1 MYAKTVCLK
10 FFKGPETINPTIAII
25 GKPNV
30 GKSTL
35 FNRLV
40 GSRKAIVSS
49 VEGVTRDRIYG
60 KMEWTGRYFEVID
73 TGGYIPFSQNTI
85 EKAVRKQAEIGAEQA
100 DFIILL
106 MDSKEEVTSSDL
118 HLAEFLVKS
127 GKNYILA
134 INKID
139 DKSHEQ
145 NIYNFYELGL
155 GEPFPI
161 SAVSG
166 RNMGDFLDKVCSKIP
181 PIKKKLAE
189 YENCLNLAIIGMPN
203 VGKSSLMNAL
213 LKEEKSIV
221 TDLAGTTRDSV
232 DSYIKYY
239 NQTIRLIDTAGLR
252 KRSKIDDDLE
262 FYSTVRTNRVLQ
274 ECDIAAVL
282 LDAEKSIGSQD
293 KAIIR
298 AVVEN
303 GKGLVIVVNKWDVID
318 KTTSTMKEYRQEIF
332 NQYKATSHYPILF
345 ISIKHNQRVSSVL
358 KETLNVYAEY
368 KKKVKT
374 HDINNFLLSVMN
386 KYPPPAVR
394 GKNLKIKYGAQIR
407 HSPPL
412 FAFFSNYPDLYPIA
426 YKRYL
431 ENNIRQS
438 FGFEG
443 VPLKISFRK
452 K

>member
-1 MYAKTVCLK
+1 M
-10 FFKGPETINPTIAII
+10 
-25 GKPNV
+25 
-30 GKSTL
+30 
-35 FNRLV
+35 
-40 GSRKAIVSS
+40 GSRKAIVSP

-60 KMEWTGRYFEVID
+60 KMEWTGRKFEVID
-73 TGGYIPFSQNTI
+73 TGGYLPHSKDKID
-85 EKAVRKQAEIGAEQA
+85 KAVRRQAEIGADQA

-106 MDSKEEVTSSDL
+106 MDSREELTSSDR

-134 INKID
+134 VNKID
-139 DKSHEQ
+139 DISHEPDL
-145 NIYNFYELGL
+145 YKFFELGL
-155 GEPFPI
+155 GDPFPI
-161 SAVSG
+161 SAGSG
-166 RNMGDFLDKVCSKIP
+166 RNMGDFLDQVCALIP
-181 PIKKKLAE
+181 VETKQPIE
-189 YENCLNLAIIGMPN
+189 IEHCLNLAIIGMPN

-221 TDLAGTTRDSV
+221 TDIAGTTRDSV
-232 DSYIKYY
+232 DSYINYF

-252 KRSKIDDDLE
+252 KKSRIDDDLE

-282 LDAEKSIGSQD
+282 LDAEKGINSQD

-303 GKGLVIVVNKWDVID
+303 GKGLVIVVNKWDKIE
-318 KTTSTMKEYRQEIF
+318 KTSSTMEEFRQEIF
-332 NQYKATSHYPILF
+332 AQYKATSHFPIIF
-345 ISIKHNQRVSSVL
+345 MSIKHNQRVSHVL
-358 KETLNVYAEY
+358 KETLNVFSEY
-368 KKKVKT
+368 KKKIKT
-374 HDINNFLLSVMN
+374 QELNNFLTSVMN
-386 KYPPPAVR
+386 QYPPPAVR

-431 ENNIRQS
+431 ENNLRKT
-438 FGFEG
+438 FGFAG